1 MTPKQVVQRWV
12 DAFNRADARALAEL
26 YDEDAVN
33 HQVALEPVRGR
44 RAIREMFEREFAQAE
59 MVCMAENL
67 YEDGDV
73 AILEWRDP
81 LGLRGCGFFHVRDG
95 RIVSQRGYWDRL
107 TFLKLHDLPLD
118 PGT

>member
-1 MTPKQVVQRWV
+1 MRPKQVVQNWV
-12 DAFNRADARALAEL
+12 DAFNRSDAGALAEL

-44 RAIREMFEREFAQAE
+44 RAIREMFEREFAE
-59 MVCMAENL
+59 TKMVCLVENL
-67 YEDGDV
+67 YEDRDV

-95 RIVSQRGYWDRL
+95 KIAFQRGYWDRL
-107 TFLKLHDLPLD
+107 SFLRLHDLPLE
-118 PGT
+118 PEP